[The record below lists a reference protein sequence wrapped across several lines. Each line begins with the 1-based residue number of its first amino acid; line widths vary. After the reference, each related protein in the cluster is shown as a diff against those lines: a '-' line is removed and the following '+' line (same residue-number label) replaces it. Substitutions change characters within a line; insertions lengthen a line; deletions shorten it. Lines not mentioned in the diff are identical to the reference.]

1 MKDGCNFA
9 RSGGDYECGFGK
21 APRDDGSRGREDSD
35 GVVLLGMVGEAGGG
49 WSGCVGCH
57 YERMSYNGGVEM
69 GLEGIL
75 KWGMEGQSEISV
87 EARI

>member
-35 GVVLLGMVGEAGGG
+35 GVVLLGMVGGAGRG

-57 YERMSYNGGVEM
+57 YERMYRLEEWKWGLKRNIEVGNGG
-69 GLEGIL
+69 
-75 KWGMEGQSEISV
+75 SE
-87 EARI
+87 